1 MKSFIKPSQHAAIPG
16 QKIIPSSS
24 PVVLVVDD
32 SATNRIVIARQL
44 SKLGCAVRTVND
56 GLAALNMIE
65 QGGINLVLLDCQM
78 SGMSGYEVAGRVRKK
93 MMASAHGVNS
103 YLPIIAISGDTSA
116 AHMQRCFDSGMDAVL
131 GKPLLVHDLRNL
143 LALWC
148 RIDVTDTA
156 EAVIGSSL
164 RDDLQHLYRTTSRE
178 DFDKLCN
185 CVHRADFLMVGKL
198 THRMKGAAFAIGA
211 RPVVASLEQIELIAA
226 RCCAAGAFTS
236 TDAAVA
242 ADCAVLSELLELLR
256 QQLMF

>member
-1 MKSFIKPSQHAAIPG
+1 MKSFIKPSQYAAISE
-16 QKIIPSSS
+16 QKIMPSSS

-44 SKLGCAVRTVND
+44 SKLGCTVRTVND
-56 GLAALNMIE
+56 GPAALNMIE
-65 QGGINLVLLDCQM
+65 KGGINLVLLDCQM
-78 SGMSGYEVAGRVRKK
+78 SVMSGYEVAGTVRKK
-93 MMASAHGVNS
+93 MTASTHGMHS

-131 GKPLLVHDLRNL
+131 GKPLLVHDLHNL

-148 RIDVTDTA
+148 RIDVADTA

-164 RDDLQHLYRTTSRE
+164 SIDLQNLYRTTSRE

-185 CVHRADFLMVGKL
+185 CVHCADFLMVGKL

-211 RPVVASLEQIELIAA
+211 RPVVTFLERIELIAA
-226 RCCAAGAFTS
+226 RHCTAGVS
-236 TDAAVA
+236 GMTDTAVA
-242 ADCAVLSELLELLR
+242 ADRAVLSELLELLR
-256 QQLMF
+256 QQLML